1 MYIYI
6 NIYSCGM
13 DGSKADGGGFAH
25 WDDDT
30 FMVVEFIRAD
40 DIKCVVS
47 LVFVSRCPCKE

>member
-1 MYIYI
+1 
-6 NIYSCGM
+6 M

-30 FMVVEFIRAD
+30 FMVEVEFIRTD